1 MSATVFTHSM
11 KSPIGPLYLAVDR
24 DGAVLRISYTPVH
37 DDLSD
42 FRVEENRYA
51 CGELAYQLEEYFQG
65 RLHHFELDV
74 VLEGTDFQMD
84 VWSRV
89 QKIPFGSTM
98 TYGEVAQKVGRKFA
112 AQAVGRA
119 VGINPVP
126 IVIPCHRV
134 VPKSG
139 GLGEYSLSRLDAV
152 RGREIK
158 EFLLELE
165 GVHTGEG

>member
-1 MSATVFTHSM
+1 M
-11 KSPIGPLYLAVDR
+11 KSPIGPLHLAVDR
-24 DGAVLRISYTPVH
+24 DGAVLRISYTAVSH
-37 DDLSD
+37 DFPDS
-42 FRVEENRYA
+42 RVEENRYA

-65 RLHHFELDV
+65 RLRHFELDI

-84 VWSRV
+84 VWARI

-98 TYGEVAQKVGRKFA
+98 TYGEVAQKIGRKYA

-134 VPKSG
+134 VPKNG
-139 GLGEYSLSRLDAV
+139 GLGEYSLSRIDAA

-165 GVHTGEG
+165 GVSLNRS